1 MTSITIS
8 GERRGAEAG
17 RWLSLA
23 AAPSFAAM
31 AWISTVDMPRIPL
44 CSASGVLPIDAMAWM
59 YALMC
64 LFHLPPWLKRA
75 SRPGG
80 RAHTQDEGERQ

>member
-1 MTSITIS
+1 MTRIGKS
-8 GERRGAEAG
+8 GHTALADQAPA
-17 RWLSLA
+17 WLSLA
-23 AAPSFAAM
+23 ASPAFATM
-31 AWISTVDMPRIPL
+31 AWITAIGTPRIPL

-75 SRPGG
+75 SRRGT
-80 RAHTQDEGERQ
+80 TQRTG